1 MIHEKALLGTIIRDN
16 ELIKNT
22 VINENHFEDERHK
35 ILFREIKKLV
45 NEGKSA
51 DRISLSLS
59 KNIQGIGG
67 ISYLNDVISF
77 ADETKFEEYEG
88 LVYES
93 WQQREKRNI
102 LTRASLED
110 WDIQRIQT
118 ELDRVDDSIVDDGAT
133 ISELLV
139 DMYEA
144 PFNEGYEEKGAPTG
158 IKGLDIVTNGF
169 MNGDVIIIAA
179 RPSVGKTDLM
189 LHFAKQVGWCGYI
202 PVVFSLEM
210 PKQKITTRLIA
221 STGRYNRNKMRN
233 PYKYL
238 TDKQKEVWSTV
249 IGRLSQT
256 NMEIFDKS
264 GQTVAE
270 IRSKTRKVM
279 NKYPGKQVVV
289 FIDYLTLI
297 RPSKFYNGNAHQQV
311 TEISH
316 GLKAMAKDLNIPVI
330 CLAQLNRDVEKRQDK
345 RPILSD
351 IRESGSIEQDAD
363 VIMFLYRDNYY
374 DKEKDKETPIGD
386 MEIIVA
392 KNRNGATNTVLVK
405 YNKATGEIL
414 DEYS

>member
-1 MIHEKALLGTIIRDN
+1 MIAEKALLGTILNNN

-22 VINENHFEDERHK
+22 ILTESHFEDERHK
-35 ILFREIKKLV
+35 LLFREIKRLV
-45 NEGKSA
+45 SEGKSA
-51 DRISLSLS
+51 DRISLSMTKS
-59 KNIQGIGG
+59 IQGIGG
-67 ISYLNDVISF
+67 LSYLNDVLSF
-77 ADETKFEEYEG
+77 ADDTKFEEYEK

-102 LTRASLED
+102 LTRATLED

-202 PVVFSLEM
+202 PAVFSLEM

-249 IGRLSQT
+249 IGRVSQT
-256 NMEIFDKS
+256 NVEIFDKP

-279 NKYPGKQVVV
+279 NKYQGKQVVV

-311 TEISH
+311 TEISQ

-345 RPILSD
+345 RPMLSD

-405 YNKATGEIL
+405 YNKATGEII
-414 DEYS
+414 DAYS